1 MWAFALREGA
11 ASSIT
16 SMANDLSREQYG
28 KLSDIYG
35 RKAML
40 MTAYTIFGLGCAMWY
55 VSGAAVQH
63 SRTCQIAGG

>member
-1 MWAFALREGA
+1 
-11 ASSIT
+11 
-16 SMANDLSREQYG
+16 MANDLSREQYG